1 MQSLRLNEIAKAF
14 VQVVIDVKQVVVLDN
29 IAPLP
34 DLPGFLIESH
44 DIYGPLPDVQIKET
58 GDRWMDLES
67 VGIEAA
73 KLAAIN
79 HVRADLAAFFPGC
92 RFLQHRLR
100 DQRANVGVECNR
112 QTFEAEAVSFLEA
125 YHKLKRK
132 AVMIS

>member
-1 MQSLRLNEIAKAF
+1 MNEISKAF

-58 GDRWMDLES
+58 GDRWRDLES

-79 HVRADLAAFFPGC
+79 HVRADLASFYPGC
-92 RFLQHRLR
+92 RFLQHRIR
-100 DQRANVGVECNR
+100 GERANVGVEYNR

-125 YHKLKRK
+125 YRELKRK
-132 AVMIS
+132 VIMIS